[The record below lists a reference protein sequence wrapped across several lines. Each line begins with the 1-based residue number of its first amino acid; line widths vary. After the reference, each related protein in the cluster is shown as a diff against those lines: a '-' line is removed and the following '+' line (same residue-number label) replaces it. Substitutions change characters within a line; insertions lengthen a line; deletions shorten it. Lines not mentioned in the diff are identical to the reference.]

1 MATERID
8 IVGIQETIKQQFTD
22 IELENLAPRR
32 GFTWNWV
39 AAKGHSGGGILLGV
53 KEDGLQV
60 EDWYEG
66 EFYIATKIRNRI
78 DNWRWNV
85 VVLYGPADHSHSRRF
100 LDEIGGNAD
109 LTISQ
114 RS

>member
-39 AAKGHSGGGILLGV
+39 AAKGHSGGDFV
-53 KEDGLQV
+53 
-60 EDWYEG
+60 
-66 EFYIATKIRNRI
+66 
-78 DNWRWNV
+78 
-85 VVLYGPADHSHSRRF
+85 
-100 LDEIGGNAD
+100 GG
-109 LTISQ
+109 
-114 RS
+114 